1 VAQPADEQ
9 SWIESA
15 RTGSPSERSDA
26 VGLLYERYFDRIYK
40 YVYLKLGDPTEAED
54 VCEQVFLKM
63 IESIGTFQWQG
74 STFASWLYRIAHNQ
88 VVDTLRRHSRRPQ
101 VPLEPVG
108 DTLPSERD
116 DPHHLAE
123 QSDFRDHVRE
133 AISGLTDLQAQVIAL
148 KFGAGLSNAE
158 VAAILDRSEGAIKA
172 LQYSALQ
179 NLQKRLVSKGYSGN
193 SET

>member
-1 VAQPADEQ
+1 MAQPADEQ

-26 VGLLYERYFDRIYK
+26 VGWLYERYFDRIYK

-133 AISGLTDLQAQVIAL
+133 AILGLTDLQAQVITL

-158 VAAILDRSEGAIKA
+158 VAAILDRTEGAIKA

-179 NLQKRLVSKGYSGN
+179 NLQKRLVSKGYERSG
-193 SET
+193 ET